1 MTVGVFYAW
10 DFLVLIAMTV
20 CYWHCPIRF
29 IEKKQEYVK
38 FALLFL
44 SVYFFIF
51 LVLRNICGWED
62 AVVHEVWW
70 VLLFPC
76 LWLGHRFYPFRAVR
90 RNQHLNFFLFFM
102 ALYVIILYGS
112 SMFVSAFGNM

>member
-20 CYWHCPIRF
+20 CYWHCPVRF

-44 SVYFFIF
+44 SVYF
-51 LVLRNICGWED
+51 
-62 AVVHEVWW
+62 
-70 VLLFPC
+70 
-76 LWLGHRFYPFRAVR
+76 
-90 RNQHLNFFLFFM
+90 
-102 ALYVIILYGS
+102 LYSLY
-112 SMFVSAFGNM
+112 

>member
-1 MTVGVFYAW
+1 MAVGVFYAW

-20 CYWHCPIRF
+20 CYWHCPVRF

-62 AVVHEVWW
+62 AVVHGFGGFCCSLV
-70 VLLFPC
+70 
-76 LWLGHRFYPFRAVR
+76 
-90 RNQHLNFFLFFM
+90 
-102 ALYVIILYGS
+102 YGWGIVFTRS
-112 SMFVSAFGNM
+112 VQ